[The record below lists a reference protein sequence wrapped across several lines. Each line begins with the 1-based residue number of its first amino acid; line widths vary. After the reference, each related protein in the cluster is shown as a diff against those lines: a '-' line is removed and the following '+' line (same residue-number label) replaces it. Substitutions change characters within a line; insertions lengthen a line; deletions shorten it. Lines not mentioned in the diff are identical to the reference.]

1 MPEETSTVQN
11 SAPKPG
17 VLKNPA
23 IRNILIMLGVLAVAG
38 SIAFLRV
45 ASTKISIDKS
55 QISAPSI
62 ALAPTVS
69 GTLNSISVN
78 EGDTID
84 ADTVVAQVGNELI
97 KSKTAGLVIAVNNN
111 IGTIFNPGEAVVTI
125 IDPSELRVIGQIEE
139 NKGLA
144 DIRIGQQASFT
155 VDAFG
160 SKSYDGFV
168 DEISPTSH
176 DSGVVFNISDQ
187 RETKIFDIKVRFDV
201 SKYPELKNGMSAKL
215 TIYK

>member
-1 MPEETSTVQN
+1 
-11 SAPKPG
+11 
-17 VLKNPA
+17 
-23 IRNILIMLGVLAVAG
+23 MLGVLAVAG